1 METSRWQIYDGRM
14 VCGAGQGV
22 NPASRRT
29 LLVPTDNRLSLALA
43 EREVAG
49 ADVGVQPVLAG
60 TVFFE
65 GAEEAAVRF
74 MEGCRFEIA
83 GEDGGIDVAVVRSI
97 ADGDGQVAG
106 VEFDVFVVRNALD
119 RKISSGH
126 ANKEHSGAGNID
138 GDLKIVLGAAEDPEV
153 RVMVPALEA
162 HGEIAGVV
170 GITPA
175 KVGGNPVV
183 VATYDPEFT
192 GTQVQAQLAA
202 GRDPP
207 QTDDSEGL

>member
-1 METSRWQIYDGRM
+1 MLARAETKVW
-14 VCGAGQGV
+14 ATT
-22 NPASRRT
+22 RRST
-29 LLVPTDNRLSLALA
+29 

-49 ADVGVQPVLAG
+49 ADVGVEPVLAF

-65 GAEEAAVRF
+65 GTEEAAVGF
-74 MEGCRFEIA
+74 VEGRRLEIA

-106 VEFDVFVVRNALD
+106 VESDVFVARNALD

-138 GDLKIVLGAAEDPEV
+138 GDLKIVLGAAEDPQV

-162 HGEIAGVV
+162 HGEFAGVV

-175 KVGGNPVV
+175 KVDRDLI
-183 VATYDPEFT
+183 VAVTYDPEFT
-192 GTQVQAQLAA
+192 GTQVHPQLAA
-202 GRDPP
+202 RTEIHRKRMILKVFDLDFGVRKACRH
-207 QTDDSEGL
+207 QQGQRRKQAQN